1 METKH
6 KKKYAVVTGT
16 SSGLG
21 KQIACDLA
29 IKHGY
34 SLILIARRE
43 KRLLAVKEYILSR
56 AQVEVVSVPSDLSDT
71 DSLDALVRKSNIFP
85 NIRVVVLAA
94 GVTYFG
100 ELEKQSSSNIQNINA
115 LNISANLKL
124 IQWSTKYFQTHT
136 QGGNIA
142 IISSMAALIPT
153 PYQAVYSASKAYISN
168 LVKGFSQE
176 NKENNIFYTLVYPIG
191 MKTEMTASNQLNSI
205 LEKNSLSVIS
215 VEKCS
220 ESCIQATFK
229 NKKTVIPGLVGKII
243 YFLTLILPS
252 SVLSSYTASLYKK
265 YLDAGE

>member
-1 METKH
+1 MS
-6 KKKYAVVTGT
+6 KKYAVVTGA

-43 KRLLAVKEYILSR
+43 NRLLAVKEYILSR
-56 AQVEVVSVPSDLSDT
+56 AQVEVASIPSDLNDS
-71 DSLDALVRKSNIFP
+71 DSLDALVGKLDILP
-85 NIRVVVLAA
+85 NIRVAVLAA

-100 ELEKQSSSNIQNINA
+100 ELEKQNSSNIESINA

-124 IQWSTKYFQTHT
+124 IQWSSKYFRKLG
-136 QGGNIA
+136 QGGNIV

-168 LVKGFSQE
+168 LAKGLSQE

-220 ESCIQATFK
+220 QSCIQAMFK

-243 YFLTLILPS
+243 YFLSLILPS
-252 SVLSSYTASLYKK
+252 SVILSYTASLYKK
-265 YLDAGE
+265 SLGKGE